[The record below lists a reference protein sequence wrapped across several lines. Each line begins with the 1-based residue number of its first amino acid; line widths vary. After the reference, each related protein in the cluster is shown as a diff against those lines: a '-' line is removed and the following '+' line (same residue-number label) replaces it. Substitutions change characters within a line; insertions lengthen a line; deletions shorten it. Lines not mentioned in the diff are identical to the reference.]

1 MTYPNNP
8 HQPGYGPHNEPA
20 TSYSGPPQPTE
31 PNTYAG
37 PTGSFTPPPQNSS
50 ASRVILIIALCVALV
65 FGVGA
70 TITAISLFSGEEEP
84 STDTAGDGEDPSE
97 SSSPPLEEEEPAA
110 EGPTSPVA
118 VTYTTPSGFSVNI
131 NTTLVTPLYDEYTVD
146 ILTMDGVDTYESVFV
161 TSYLL
166 PFDTTDYS
174 DDQKVTT
181 IDSLDTVLGKLNSD
195 EPGMASVAG
204 RDAVVDYIE
213 QAGTTQDVI
222 SYDSY
227 FFFDGWY
234 LVQVGCQPDEKT
246 SEVETACQSILETVS
261 W

>member
-8 HQPGYGPHNEPA
+8 HQSGYGPQNEPT
-20 TSYSGPPQPTE
+20 TSYSGPPQQTE
-31 PNTYAG
+31 PHTYAA
-37 PTGSFTPPPQNSS
+37 PTGPFAPPPQNSS
-50 ASRVILIIALCVALV
+50 ASRVILIIALCVAVV

-70 TITAISLFSGEEEP
+70 TITAISLFSDEEEP
-84 STDTAGDGEDPSE
+84 NTDTAVDGEDPSE
-97 SSSPPLEEEEPAA
+97 SSPEEDEPAVEA
-110 EGPTSPVA
+110 PTSPVV
-118 VTYTTPSGFSVNI
+118 VTYDTPTGFSVNSG
-131 NTTLVTPLYDEYTVD
+131 TALVTPLYDEYTVD

-195 EPGMASVAG
+195 EPGMTSVAG

-213 QAGTTQDVI
+213 QAGTSQDVI
-222 SYDSY
+222 SYDAY

-246 SEVETACQSILETVS
+246 DEVETACQSILETVS